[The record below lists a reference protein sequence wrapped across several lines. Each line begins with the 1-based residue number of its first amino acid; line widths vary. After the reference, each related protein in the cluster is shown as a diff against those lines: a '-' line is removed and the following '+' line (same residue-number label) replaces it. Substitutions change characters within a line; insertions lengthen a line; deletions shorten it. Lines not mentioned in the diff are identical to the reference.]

1 MSCSK
6 NPERVETHLKNR
18 PCPYKV
24 VLAALLMLSLAGC
37 LVPEKFTSDA
47 VMNRDRHYAF
57 NYSGTMVHVPYRMEK
72 NEKAKAGKETSA
84 ASAAR
89 EAEMAKLEKQ
99 LQAKDGG
106 AFRKVRY
113 LGNGVFVIEYSAS
126 GVLTK
131 PYYFPGPEAQIIRF
145 VPEKNGTVTVQ
156 GSGKDKDWAE
166 LKKLGLEVKGVF
178 SLTTDAE
185 VLEHNAGKTPG
196 LLSKAYVWEIGPGNP
211 VPRMILKAGG

>member
-6 NPERVETHLKNR
+6 TSGQVETHRKKR
-18 PCPYKV
+18 PCWYRV
-24 VLAALLMLSLAGC
+24 VLAALLVLSLAGC

-47 VMNRDRHYAF
+47 VVNRDRHYAF
-57 NYSGTMVHVPYRMEK
+57 NYSGTMVHAPYRMEK
-72 NEKAKAGKETSA
+72 SEKARLGKETPA

-89 EAEMAKLEKQ
+89 EAEMTKLEKQ

-106 AFRKVRY
+106 AFRKARY
-113 LGNGVFVIEYSAS
+113 LGNGVFGVEYSTS

-166 LKKLGLEVKGVF
+166 LKKIGLEVKGIF
-178 SLTTDAE
+178 SLTTDAD

-211 VPRMILKAGG
+211 VPRMVLKAGG